1 MRIIL
6 TVLFLSFFSWSQAQ
20 NPALAKN
27 YFDQGEFD
35 KALVSYRI
43 LSNAQ
48 PGRIDYFLGM
58 IHSLQ
63 QLENYEEAEKL
74 MEARLR
80 QQQRHPQLYVELG
93 HNFALQN
100 KEEKALENYQK
111 AILAIE
117 ENEHAAYPIATT
129 FQKYNLLEEAAA
141 SLEKAMSLNTS
152 RDYSIQLAQ
161 IYGEQGKLEK
171 MFEAYLNVIERNEN
185 FKNTAQRYFSLYI
198 TEDPANEANDI
209 FRKTLLK
216 RSQQSQLLLY
226 NELLSW
232 LFIQQKEYGKA
243 LVQERAI
250 HRRNPESLNRM
261 IDLGTIAMNEKDY
274 ETAQN
279 AIHYIIE
286 HATTKALLLQANQLL
301 LQIDIELATPD
312 KYAEIQKKFQDLI
325 TQFGTGSDT
334 HSLQIAYNHFLA
346 FDMDEKQQAISNLR
360 AMLDQRMNPFQ
371 EARIKME
378 LADILVADEKFN
390 QALIYYSQ
398 IQSKIQNDILAQEA
412 RFKVARTSYFKGDF
426 DWALTQL
433 DVLKKSTSQLI
444 ANDALQLSLLITD
457 NSLED
462 STQTA
467 LKKYARADLLNIQEK
482 NQQAI
487 DVLNEI
493 LLEHPGSSIADEALL
508 LQGKI
513 FEKIGEYAK
522 AEENYLKII
531 QYHSYDILADD
542 ALFRLGTIYQYHLNE
557 PDKAKMYYEK
567 IIFEHADSIF
577 FVEARKRYRMLRD
590 NLIN

>member
-35 KALVSYRI
+35 KALVSYRN

-250 HRRNPESLNRM
+250 HRRNPENLNRM

-312 KYAEIQKKFQDLI
+312 KYTEIQKKFQDLI

>member
-35 KALVSYRI
+35 KALVSYRN

-312 KYAEIQKKFQDLI
+312 KYTEIQKKFQDLI

-493 LLEHPGSSIADEALL
+493 LLEHPSSSIADEALL

>member
-35 KALVSYRI
+35 KALVSYRN

-312 KYAEIQKKFQDLI
+312 KYTEIQKKFQDLI

>member
-35 KALVSYRI
+35 KALVSYRN

-250 HRRNPESLNRM
+250 HRRNPENLNRM

-312 KYAEIQKKFQDLI
+312 KYTEIQKKFQDLI

-360 AMLDQRMNPFQ
+360 AMLEQRMNPFQ

>member
-35 KALVSYRI
+35 KALVSYRN

-141 SLEKAMSLNTS
+141 SLEKAMSLNPS

-286 HATTKALLLQANQLL
+286 HTTTKALLLQANQLL

>member
-250 HRRNPESLNRM
+250 HRRNPENLNRM

>member
-35 KALVSYRI
+35 KALVSYRN

-286 HATTKALLLQANQLL
+286 HATTKALLLQASQLL

>member
-35 KALVSYRI
+35 KALVSYRN

>member
-1 MRIIL
+1 M
-6 TVLFLSFFSWSQAQ
+6 
-20 NPALAKN
+20 AKN

-35 KALVSYRI
+35 KALVSYRN

-111 AILAIE
+111 AILAKE

-274 ETAQN
+274 ATAQN

-334 HSLQIAYNHFLA
+334 HSLQIAYKNFLA
-346 FDMDEKQQAISNLR
+346 FK
-360 AMLDQRMNPFQ
+360 
-371 EARIKME
+371 
-378 LADILVADEKFN
+378 
-390 QALIYYSQ
+390 
-398 IQSKIQNDILAQEA
+398 
-412 RFKVARTSYFKGDF
+412 
-426 DWALTQL
+426 
-433 DVLKKSTSQLI
+433 
-444 ANDALQLSLLITD
+444 
-457 NSLED
+457 
-462 STQTA
+462 
-467 LKKYARADLLNIQEK
+467 
-482 NQQAI
+482 
-487 DVLNEI
+487 
-493 LLEHPGSSIADEALL
+493 
-508 LQGKI
+508 
-513 FEKIGEYAK
+513 
-522 AEENYLKII
+522 
-531 QYHSYDILADD
+531 
-542 ALFRLGTIYQYHLNE
+542 
-557 PDKAKMYYEK
+557 
-567 IIFEHADSIF
+567 
-577 FVEARKRYRMLRD
+577 
-590 NLIN
+590 

>member
-35 KALVSYRI
+35 KALVSYRN

-493 LLEHPGSSIADEALL
+493 LLEHPSSSIADEALL

>member
-35 KALVSYRI
+35 KALVSYRN

-48 PGRIDYFLGM
+48 LGRIDYFLGM

-250 HRRNPESLNRM
+250 HRRNPENLNRM

-312 KYAEIQKKFQDLI
+312 KYTEIQKKFQDLI

>member
-1 MRIIL
+1 MRIIF
-6 TVLFLSFFSWSQAQ
+6 TILFLSFFSWSQAQ

-35 KALVSYRI
+35 KALVTYRN

-48 PGRIDYFLGM
+48 PGRLDYFLGM

-63 QLENYEEAEKL
+63 QLENYQEAKKL
-74 MEARLR
+74 LEARIRTQLR
-80 QQQRHPQLYVELG
+80 QPQLFVELG
-93 HNFALQN
+93 RNFALQN
-100 KEEKALENYQK
+100 NEEKAHENYQL
-111 AILAIE
+111 ALSAIE
-117 ENEHAAYPIATT
+117 ENENTAYATAIA
-129 FQKYNLLEEAAA
+129 FQRYNLLDEAAE
-141 SLEKAMSLNTS
+141 SLEKGMTLNPS

-171 MFEAYLNVIERNEN
+171 MFEAYLNVVERNEN
-185 FKNTAQRYFSLYI
+185 FKHTAQRYFSLYI
-198 TEDPANEANDI
+198 TEDSDNEANDI

-216 RSQQSQLLLY
+216 RSQQTQLLLY

-243 LVQERAI
+243 LTQERAI
-250 HRRNPESLNRM
+250 HRRNPESLDRM
-261 IDLGTIAMNEKDY
+261 IDLGAIAVNEKDY

-279 AIHYIIE
+279 ALRYIIE
-286 HATTKALLLQANQLL
+286 NTTTKDLLLQANQML
-301 LQIDIELATPD
+301 LQIDIELATPEN
-312 KYAEIQKKFQDLI
+312 YAEIQQKFQKLI
-325 TQFGTGSDT
+325 AEFGTGLDT
-334 HSLQIAYNHFLA
+334 HPLQIAYNHFLA
-346 FDMDEKQQAISNLR
+346 FNRDEKQKAISNLR
-360 AMLDQRMNPFQ
+360 AMLEQRMNAFQ
-371 EARIKME
+371 EARVKME

-398 IQSKIQNDILAQEA
+398 IQNKIQNDVLAQEA

-426 DWALTQL
+426 DWALIQL

-444 ANDALQLSLLITD
+444 ANDAMQLSLLITD

-467 LKKYARADLLNIQEK
+467 LKKYARADLLSIQEK
-482 NQQAI
+482 NRQAI
-487 DVLNEI
+487 DILNEI
-493 LLEHPGSSIADEALL
+493 LAAHPGSSIEDEALL

-513 FEKIGEYAK
+513 FEKLNEYTK

-531 QYHSYDILADD
+531 QYFGSDILADD
-542 ALFRLGTIYQYHLNE
+542 ALFRLGTIYEQHLDDSE
-557 PDKAKMYYEK
+557 KAKMYYEK